1 MSDEKN
7 FGGLW
12 CRGQGA
18 EEAEMN
24 RQVMLEELHQA
35 GEKKW
40 GPAGAMCRAKKV
52 A

>member
-1 MSDEKN
+1 
-7 FGGLW
+7 
-12 CRGQGA
+12 
-18 EEAEMN
+18 MN

-40 GPAGAMCRAKKV
+40 GSPAGAMCRAKKV